1 MSLEPGV
8 DSFVTLEEA
17 GAYFAARPDAEIWAV
32 YEEQSKE
39 AFLRA
44 AYDRIT
50 ASCLCDFPEPYTPE
64 NAPPVVKKAQCEW
77 AIGLSKAEEVT
88 ELSDTLLSQLTA
100 GPVTMKFDNQDSSGN
115 QGLNDFVKA
124 LLRNGGCS
132 CDFDESAAS
141 EGVTNGTVIF

>member
-1 MSLEPGV
+1 MSIEPGI
-8 DSFVTLEEA
+8 DSFVTLTEA
-17 GAYFAARPDAEIWAV
+17 DVYFAARPDAETWAG

-64 NAPPVVKKAQCEW
+64 SAPPVVKKAQCEW

-88 ELSDTLLSQLTA
+88 ELSDTLLSALKA
-100 GPVTMKFDNQDSSGN
+100 GPVEMKFANKDSSGN
-115 QGLNDFVKA
+115 QGLNDFIKA

-132 CDFDESAAS
+132 CDFDESAAD